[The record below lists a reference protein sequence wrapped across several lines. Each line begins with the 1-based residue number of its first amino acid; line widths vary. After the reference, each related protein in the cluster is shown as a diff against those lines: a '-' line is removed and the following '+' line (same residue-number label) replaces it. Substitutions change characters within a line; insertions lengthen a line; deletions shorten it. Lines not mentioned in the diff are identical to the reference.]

1 VTFDLWE
8 TLIIDQ
14 AERDEV
20 RRTLRC
26 KGLRKGLGRL
36 GIDIPL
42 EKLQRAY
49 DDSALQLEASWRRNQ
64 HVPTMDQI
72 RLILQL
78 TGLNHEFPDDPE
90 TLRILEAGYVDP
102 LLEVPPQLNGE
113 AIDTLKGMQERVAR
127 IGLISNTGRSPGTA
141 LRRLMGKLGILEFFD
156 SIVFSDE
163 ALCRK
168 PDKRIF
174 HRAAKELGTDAAHII
189 HIGDDPEADVW
200 GAKQA
205 GMLAI
210 LYEYPVPEGFKR
222 RPSSLFAIS
231 RASRRIPDSEIRPDK
246 RLRSLREALD
256 FVDSLPR

>member
-1 VTFDLWE
+1 M
-8 TLIIDQ
+8 
-14 AERDEV
+14 
-20 RRTLRC
+20 
-26 KGLRKGLGRL
+26 

-42 EKLQRAY
+42 EELQKAY
-49 DDSALQLEASWRRNQ
+49 GESAFQLEASWRRNE
-64 HVPTMDQI
+64 HVPTIDQI
-72 RLILQL
+72 RLILDL
-78 TGLNHEFPDDPE
+78 AGVNREFRDDPE

-102 LLEVPPQLNGE
+102 LLEVPPQLNSE

-141 LRRLMGKLGILEFFD
+141 LRRLMSKLGILQFFD

-174 HRAAKELGTDAAHII
+174 QRAARELGTDPAHII
-189 HIGDDPEADVW
+189 HIGDNPEADVW

-205 GMLAI
+205 GMLAL

-222 RPSSLFAIS
+222 RPSSLFALS
-231 RASRRIPDSEIRPDK
+231 RTDRRIPDSEIMPDK

-256 FVDSLPR
+256 FVDGLP